1 MKRSLQQNKL
11 YHGYATQLYNSKEV
25 SVYDGRFTEY
35 GYPNPFRFRPSA
47 FSYDTFRD
55 LMKALDFEYCRDDQ
69 GRPLS
74 SAKVSVD
81 VMGKHLMF
89 LECLLSEK
97 LN

>member
-1 MKRSLQQNKL
+1 MKRSNNQNRL
-11 YHGYATQLYNSKEV
+11 YHEYATQLYNSKEV
-25 SVYDGRFTEY
+25 RVYDGRFTEY

-74 SAKVSVD
+74 STKITVETMNS
-81 VMGKHLMF
+81 HITF
-89 LECLLSEK
+89 LEVLLSEK
-97 LN
+97 